1 MKQANVTPE
10 AALKQLHK
18 IFKKRGT
25 KALQIARQEAL
36 QERITSPRA
45 REALA
50 YFIKEYW
57 HDLARPSLMS
67 MACEAVG
74 GRPELTTH
82 VAVPMILISGAFDVH
97 DDIIDRSKRK
107 DGRPT
112 VYGKYGGD
120 IALLVGDALLFKGLT
135 LLNNLHNKGVSAEK
149 TAQSLEIIKTMF
161 FELGDAEALELDLRG
176 RIDVSPEHYLAIVR
190 MKAADVE
197 AHTRISAILGDASK
211 KEVEALSEYGRLLG
225 MMIILRDDLIDL
237 TVTEESVNRIKRE
250 CLPLPLLYGLQDPN
264 TKTKLESI
272 LKSTKRRHEDFEN
285 IIGIIHGSKAVER
298 YQNLMKTLAEEAI
311 SKSKVLRYKSQD
323 LKLIIEATLPPK
335 QK

>member
-1 MKQANVTPE
+1 
-10 AALKQLHK
+10 LKELQK
-18 IFKKRGT
+18 IFKKRGM
-25 KALQIARQEAL
+25 KALQIARREAL
-36 QERITSPRA
+36 QERITSPMA
-45 REALA
+45 REALT
-50 YFIKEYW
+50 YFMKEYW

-74 GRPELTTH
+74 GNPELTTP
-82 VAVPMILISGAFDVH
+82 VAVPMILISGAFDIH

-112 VYGKYGGD
+112 VYGKYGAD

-135 LLNNLHNKGVSAEK
+135 LLNDVQNRGISAEK
-149 TAQSLEIIKTMF
+149 TAQSHDIVKNMF

-197 AHTRISAILGDASK
+197 AHTHISAILGDASK
-211 KEVEALSEYGRLLG
+211 KEVKALSEYGRLLG

-237 TVTEESVNRIKRE
+237 MVAEEFLNRIKRE

-264 TKTKLESI
+264 AKTRLESI
-272 LKSTKRRHEDFEN
+272 LRSKKRTHGDLEK
-285 IIGIIHGSKAVER
+285 IIGIINGSGAMDR
-298 YQNLMKTLAEEAI
+298 YQKLMGALADEAI
-311 SKSKVLRYKSQD
+311 SKSRVLKQKKRD
-323 LKLIIEATLPPK
+323 LELLIGATLPPGESELRRK
-335 QK
+335 SMV